1 MADQQQN
8 PGAVTNTFTKGM
20 VKDYNETFVGEGLW
34 THARNAVN
42 NSHDGQVG
50 VLGNEPSNLHCV
62 TLPYTFIGSI
72 YLIDGEWAVF
82 TTDDV
87 NSEIG
92 IFNENNCTYKTV
104 INDPSLNFKRTHL
117 ITGAFRKRFDCERL
131 VYFDDGLN
139 SSRFMDLD
147 NPPLKYTEKLVND
160 CLVKTIITPHQLDAE
175 QLRIVPLLTPPC
187 ITLKKGVSAGT
198 LPNGS
203 YQACIA
209 YTINKAKVTDYIGLS
224 EVQSLFSHEN
234 VSSSLEVEIT
244 NIDQSF
250 DEFELVLFTNV
261 NSQTVAKRIGWY
273 STTQGTI
280 SVDRWDLEYET
291 VPVSQVVFRSEP
303 IERSDAMYSVGD
315 YLLRVGTHSKFKFN
329 YQPQANN
336 ITATWIATQYPS
348 DYYAKGGHNAGYMR
362 DEQYAFFIRWVYNT
376 GERSES
382 YHIPGRAP
390 LASDRTNIVGGD
402 AFETIGADAISR
414 ELWQVENTAT
424 IDTIVPTTLPDGGV
438 VIAKGKMGYW
448 ESTEKYPADKGEIW
462 KDLCGKPI
470 RHHKFPDE
478 TISNI
483 LSSSNNDG
491 ANIVILGVEFE
502 NITHPLDQNGQPIES
517 IIGYEILRGSREG
530 NKSILGKGLFNNMCE
545 YTIPGNTSKGLFQNY
560 PYNDLSADP
569 YLTADEQTGE
579 NGSPDPKNNKLSTP
593 FKKNIFSFHSPEV
606 SFSNPYLNV
615 NEVKI
620 YQEHYGQTTGSFQTP
635 YKHPKFKI
643 ATDLSSV
650 VSDLAGIFSAVAS
663 FTHGVQFGSTEDLP
677 FGTNIG
683 PVQIPP
689 MAPYTPLNWA
699 IAGVADGGTLDPAS
713 NSQNFAS
720 AVWNDGVLAA
730 SGISTLLDTI
740 SVIANAAFVSQLGAE
755 KAYKLVLALIPKRQ
769 YAAQYNSHGFY
780 NKNLQSVLG
789 NRRRKIVN
797 AAYVGSHIQSFMSNS
812 GSTVVPYQINNI
824 NRSKNLVIEVGADI
838 NNPTNVDNSRF
849 TMGDAGI
856 DVNGIVPNKTIAS
869 HYGAL
874 KLAVPSQYGQLE
886 SIKQVGV
893 YSCVNLT
900 KPVKTSK
907 YNTSVLFGGDI
918 YVNRFTEKN
927 TFFFFNDWLMGQ
939 PDDVEY
945 DYTLHINVPYP
956 RFWVNNTQ
964 KHSFFKLAN
973 DYRVL
978 DRRNSSGV
986 TFFVKKGYFYLFNSG
1001 VRDFFVESEV
1011 NLAYRDWEDDVN
1023 KRHYDPHKFVDLN
1036 AMFRSDIIQSGNYYK
1051 YDYSL
1056 SISKLSG
1063 SHITWGTMLD
1073 RDYDPAVADKC
1084 YTYRPNR
1091 VIYSLPQQLEAKKD
1105 NWRAFLTNNYKDF
1118 LSKVTSVKSVNKT
1131 GALFMMKNQ
1140 SPLQFMGIEEL
1151 KLDGTGAKITIGD
1164 GALFS
1169 GPQQLQ
1175 KISNSDDSYEYA
1187 SNQNK
1192 FSTINTVHGLFWVSQ
1207 NQGKVFRH
1215 SSYVGYGQSPL
1226 EEISAQGL
1234 RWWMAKYLPSELL
1247 KVYPSYPLYDNTVKG
1262 VGVQTIYDNINE
1274 VVYFS
1279 KKDYKPLRTDLLFDE
1294 NGDFYYID
1302 GYTTT
1307 TLPSTTV
1314 TSCADG
1320 YTLVNGVCTK
1330 TESIDAIQ
1338 SGTTVQTT
1346 RTPYQV
1352 YGISGTKVYT
1362 TADINGAF
1370 TILNTSN
1377 PFWKA
1382 SSSAP
1387 NTQQGQL
1394 NNGPVNRLAIWGVA
1408 SNGVVVN
1415 NYTAG
1420 GTVDVP
1426 PINQWIGF
1434 NVCVNIVETKTYYV
1448 CLAADNKYRMS
1459 LDGVQILA
1467 DETAS
1472 LNTFNYLHIYPVVI
1486 QAGNHIL
1493 SVEGYNTGVKAGFG
1507 CEIFDLSNIPSG
1519 TTVVDYLNQQTDYT
1533 NLDPVTIF
1541 TTRNVTSFSSNLY
1554 SCPAGYGLSN
1564 PTCVAPVCTKV
1575 VTQSPITTTIPGKT
1589 IITGNR
1595 VYTPFSNKE
1604 VWQDA
1609 SWTISYDPKTKSWI
1623 SYHDWHPTFM
1633 VPARDHFMT
1642 VNGNSIWKHNVRFD
1656 SYCNFYGVDH
1666 PFEVEF
1672 ISSTG
1677 QTVNTVRNIEYML
1690 ELYKYHNDGRDKFHV
1705 LDENFDQAM
1714 IYNSEQVSGLLLLEE
1729 KAKNNPV
1736 AMLQYP
1742 KIGTDNIT
1750 INFSKVEQKYRF
1762 NQFWD
1767 ITKDRGMYNTALDV
1781 SMFNTKPNGYEYQV
1795 NPNYV
1800 DYAKSAL
1807 QRKKFRHNVNRV
1819 WLKKGVSGNLKM
1831 ILKIT
1836 NQKIQNSPR

>member
-72 YLIDGEWAVF
+72 YLIEGEWAVF

-92 IFNENNCTYKTV
+92 IFDENNCTYKTV
-104 INDPSLNFKRTHL
+104 INDPSLNFKRTNL

-139 SSRFMDLD
+139 PSRFMDLD
-147 NPPLKYTEKLVND
+147 KPPLKYTEKLVND
-160 CLVKTIITPHQLDAE
+160 CLVKTIITPHQLDIE
-175 QLRIVPLLTPPC
+175 QLRIVPLLSPPC
-187 ITLKKGVSAGT
+187 ITLKKGATAGT

-224 EVQSLFSHEN
+224 QVQSLFTHEN
-234 VSSSLEVEIT
+234 VSCSLEVEIT
-244 NIDQSF
+244 NIDQTF
-250 DEFELVLFTNV
+250 DEFELVLFTNI
-261 NSQTVAKRIGWY
+261 NSQSVAKRIGWY

-280 SVDRWDLEYET
+280 SVDRWDTEYET
-291 VPVSQVVFRSEP
+291 VPISQVVFRSEP
-303 IERSDAMYSVGD
+303 IERSDAMYAVGD

-336 ITATWIATQYPS
+336 ITASWIATQYSS

-390 LASDRTNIVGGD
+390 LASDRINIIGGD
-402 AFETIGADAISR
+402 AFETIGSDAISR

-424 IDTIVPTTLPDGGV
+424 IDTIVPTTLADGGI

-448 ESTEKYPADKGEIW
+448 ESTEKYPADKGDIW
-462 KDLCGKPI
+462 KDLCGKNI
-470 RHHKFPDE
+470 RHHKMPDE
-478 TISNI
+478 TVSNL
-483 LSSSNNDG
+483 LSSSNNNG
-491 ANIVILGVEFE
+491 TNIVILGVEFE
-502 NITHPLDQNGQPIES
+502 NITHPLDQNGEPIDS
-517 IIGYEILRGSREG
+517 IVGYEILRGSREG
-530 NKSILGKGLFNNMCE
+530 NKSILGKGLFNNMRE

-560 PYNDLSADP
+560 PYNDLNADP
-569 YLTADEQTGE
+569 YLTADQQTGE

-620 YQEHYGQTTGSFQTP
+620 YQEHYGQTEGSFQTP

-643 ATDLSSV
+643 ASDFSSIVSKIGSV
-650 VSDLAGIFSAVAS
+650 VSAARVIYDIAAAVA
-663 FTHGVQFGSTEDLP
+663 TGVGGGINT
-677 FGTNIG
+677 
-683 PVQIPP
+683 PP
-689 MAPYTPLNWA
+689 
-699 IAGVADGGTLDPAS
+699 ISIPAS
-713 NSQNFAS
+713 ADIPMSSNLTVPLINNFP
-720 AVWNDGVLAA
+720 VFDLVLGTGL
-730 SGISTLLDTI
+730 SYGNP
-740 SVIANAAFVSQLGAE
+740 VIAAKNSASTIYNLAVEGAFLIFTIPILDEQITKIIMS
-755 KAYKLVLALIPKRQ
+755 LIPKRQ

-780 NKNLQSVLG
+780 NKNLQSVNG
-789 NRRRKIVN
+789 NRRRKVVN
-797 AAYVGSHIQSFMSNS
+797 AAYVGSHIQSFMSATAS
-812 GSTVVPYQINNI
+812 YQINNI

-856 DVNGIVPNKTIAS
+856 NVGDNAPSKTIAS

-874 KLAVPSQYGQLE
+874 KLAIPSQYGQLE

-900 KPVKTSK
+900 KPIKTSK

-927 TFFFFNDWLMGQ
+927 TMFFFNDWLMGQ
-939 PDDVEY
+939 PDEIEY
-945 DYTLHINVPYP
+945 DYTLHINIPYP

-964 KHSFFKLAN
+964 KHSFFRLAN

-978 DRRNSSGV
+978 DRRDSSGV
-986 TFFVKKGYFYLFNSG
+986 TFFVKRGYFYLFNSG

-1011 NLAYRDWEDDVN
+1011 NLAYRDWEDDNN
-1023 KRHYDPHKFVDLN
+1023 KRHYDPHRFVDIN
-1036 AMFRSDIIQSGNYYK
+1036 SMFRSDIIQSGNYYK

-1056 SISKLSG
+1056 SISKLAG

-1073 RDYDPAVADKC
+1073 RDYDPAVAATC

-1091 VIYSLPQQLEAKKD
+1091 AIYSLPQQLEAKKD

-1175 KISNSDDSYEYA
+1175 KISNSDDAYEYA

-1192 FSTINTVHGLFWVSQ
+1192 FSTINTLHGLFWVSQ

-1215 SSYVGYGQSPL
+1215 SSYTGYGQSPL

-1247 KVYPSYPLYDNTVKG
+1247 KSFPSYPLYDNTVKG
-1262 VGVQTIYDNINE
+1262 VGVQTIYDNVNE
-1274 VVYFS
+1274 MVYFS
-1279 KKDYKPLRTDLLFDE
+1279 KKDYKPLRNDLMFDE
-1294 NGDFYYID
+1294 NGDFYYLD
-1302 GYTTT
+1302 GYTTI

-1314 TSCADG
+1314 TTCADG
-1320 YTLVNGVCTK
+1320 YTLIDGVCVK
-1330 TESIDAIQ
+1330 TETIDAIQ

-1352 YGISGTKVYT
+1352 YGINGTKVYNT
-1362 TADINGAF
+1362 PDINGSF
-1370 TILNTSN
+1370 TLLNTSN
-1377 PFWKA
+1377 AFWKA

-1387 NTQQGQL
+1387 NTQIGQL

-1408 SNGVVVN
+1408 SDGTVVN

-1426 PINQWIGF
+1426 PINTWIGF
-1434 NVCVNIVETKTYYV
+1434 NVCINIVETKTYYV

-1486 QAGNHIL
+1486 TAGNHIL
-1493 SVEGYNTGVKAGFG
+1493 TVEGYNTGVKAGFG

-1519 TTVVDYLNQQTDYT
+1519 NTVVDYLNQQTDYT

-1541 TTRNVTSFSSNLY
+1541 TTRTVTAFSSNLY
-1554 SCPAGYGLSN
+1554 SCPQGYGLSN
-1564 PTCVAPVCTKV
+1564 PSCVAPVCTKV
-1575 VTQSPITTTIPGKT
+1575 LTQSPTTTVIPGKT
-1589 IITGNR
+1589 IINGKK
-1595 VYTPFSNKE
+1595 VYTAFTNKE
-1604 VWQDA
+1604 VWEDA
-1609 SWTISYDPKTKSWI
+1609 SWTISYDPKTKAWI

-1642 VNGNSIWKHNVRFD
+1642 VNGNSIWKHNVRHD
-1656 SYCNFYGVDH
+1656 SYCNFYGVDY

-1677 QTVNTVRNIEYML
+1677 QSVNTVRNIEYML

-1714 IYNSEQVSGLLLLEE
+1714 IYNSEQVSGLLILEE

-1736 AMLQYP
+1736 AMLAYP
-1742 KIGTDNIT
+1742 KIGANDIT

-1781 SMFNTKPNGYEYQV
+1781 SMFNTKANGYEYQI
-1795 NPNYV
+1795 NPSYV
-1800 DYAKSAL
+1800 DYAKPAL